1 MLSIFLISILTVIAV
16 WNAYYRKNWDY
27 KVKAFAAFRE
37 ESVYAG
43 EQTCLTEVIENHK
56 KMPLPVLEVGFHTQK
71 ELVFQGTDNVSI
83 SDYLYKRDIFSIL
96 GWQKITR
103 QISVKCKKR
112 GFYQIKEMDLYTYSL
127 LHTKKYGKVITNE
140 ASVFVYP
147 ARTQVEDLVLICES
161 LSGTVQCAKH
171 LYEDPFAFRGIREY
185 TMEDPMKTV
194 NWKASARAGKMM
206 VNTYDSALIPKV
218 VIFLDLEDGGILKHD
233 DLIEES
239 ISIATSLAGKL
250 LKQGMEVGFV
260 SNGKQDG
267 KEMTLPLSNQR
278 NQIYRLERMLA
289 LYRETEKCSHFESIL
304 TQKWI
309 TGVGAAED
317 AVLVF
322 ISKNAREAEY
332 LKMQELA
339 GKEGQGLWV
348 CPIEQEEINKNRA
361 VTFPQ
366 SRVKFVLRGVEKS

>member
-43 EQTCLTEVIENHK
+43 EETCLTEVIENHK

-127 LHTKKYGKVITNE
+127 LHTQKYGKVITNE

-147 ARTQVEDLVLICES
+147 AKTQVEDLVLICES

-289 LYRETEKCSHFESIL
+289 LYQETEKCSHFERIL
-304 TQKWI
+304 TQKWK

-332 LKMQELA
+332 LRMQELA